1 MTKKQAGGRQIPV
14 QRAIEAGF
22 SSVATG
28 RELHGTL
35 YANDFGR
42 GATEHQLEGYLSDR
56 EGHEWLFRGLLQG
69 VEFVSKETR
78 GAPKKTGR
86 NVALYLAAQCMRA
99 AVQTDGVRR
108 FSVLKKLR
116 ELWGDL
122 PADDSTLQRNLKLGE
137 KAAGGLP
144 VVLAGVAIVAQ
155 WREFEQHEDGGFTV
169 RGTGWRWAPGMDAAL
184 HGDVL
189 LRVHVRQAQE

>member
-28 RELHGTL
+28 RELRGTL

-42 GATEHQLEGYLSDR
+42 GATEHQLEGYLSDS

-99 AVQTDGVRR
+99 YAQADGVRR
-108 FSVLKKLR
+108 FSVLEKLR
-116 ELWGDL
+116 ESWEGL
-122 PADDSTLQRNLKLGE
+122 PTDDRSLRRLLELGE

-144 VVLAGVAIVAQ
+144 VVLSGVAIVAQ
-155 WREFEQHEDGGFTV
+155 WREFKRHEDGGFTV
-169 RGTGWRWAPGMDAAL
+169 RGTGWRWALGMDAAL
-184 HGDVL
+184 HGDVF
-189 LRVHVRQAQE
+189 LRARVRQGRE